1 MPRHVRNNIRDATNC
16 ATTNV
21 ATIKKVLTNS
31 IKICYYTNVNNKG
44 GITMNIARFTLITFV
59 TFAFLMGCGMIGKQA
74 EMPED
79 TTMAAEEKPMDK
91 LTVPTPKKAAY
102 QEVTFQVEGMT

>member
-1 MPRHVRNNIRDATNC
+1 
-16 ATTNV
+16 
-21 ATIKKVLTNS
+21 
-31 IKICYYTNVNNKG
+31 
-44 GITMNIARFTLITFV
+44 
-59 TFAFLMGCGMIGKQA
+59 MGCGMIGKQA

-102 QEVTFQVEGMT
+102 QEVTFQVEGMTWGACPGIVRSALTKITGVAEVISVDRTTKKAVVKVEKGKVTNDVLIKAIDDADTRFTASVVN

>member
-1 MPRHVRNNIRDATNC
+1 
-16 ATTNV
+16 
-21 ATIKKVLTNS
+21 
-31 IKICYYTNVNNKG
+31 
-44 GITMNIARFTLITFV
+44 
-59 TFAFLMGCGMIGKQA
+59 MGCGMIGKQA